1 MRREGKLVKNTIILS
16 VGNFFPKLVA
26 IFTLPILTA
35 QLTKTEYGTFDLVS
49 TLVALLLPVVTLQ
62 IQSAAFRFL
71 IDCRND
77 IYRTSIIVTNIFAV
91 IIPISTVVL
100 LILYFCLNGIDPF
113 TRLII
118 CIYFFIDIL
127 YIAIQQVARGL
138 SFNLSYSVASI
149 ILSLQNIIML
159 LIFVLHLGWGLK
171 GTLLSLIIS
180 YMVSMTFL
188 ILRIRKYCI
197 ISFNFISLS
206 SIKEMLAYSWPMVPN
221 NLSNWVLALSDRLI
235 ITAFLGVEA
244 NAVFAVAN
252 KIPYLFTTVQ
262 STFTM
267 AWQEN
272 ASMASGDSDAC
283 NYYSKIFNNVF
294 SLLSGMMAI
303 LIAFTPIL
311 FSQLIKG
318 DYDEAYYQM
327 PLLFLSMLFSCLSS
341 FLGGIYVASKK
352 ITSVGITTIVAAAC
366 HVIIN
371 LTLIKKLGITACSV
385 STLISYLVLVIYR
398 MLDLKRIQSIKYNYR
413 KIALFLFI
421 LTIMSVISYQRVMLL
436 DLLNFGIAV
445 PFACIG
451 NRKLLKFGLSIMK
464 KSFSLTTQKVT
475 RRIFS
480 N

>member
-1 MRREGKLVKNTIILS
+1 MRREGKLVKNTVTLS
-16 VGNFFPKLVA
+16 VGTFFPKLVA

-77 IYRTSIIVTNIFAV
+77 VYKISIIVTNIFAV
-91 IIPISTVVL
+91 IVPISLVVL
-100 LILYFCLNGIDPF
+100 SILYFCLNSIDPI

-118 CIYFFIDIL
+118 CIYFFVDIL
-127 YIAIQQVARGL
+127 YIAIQQIARGL
-138 SFNLSYSVASI
+138 SFNVSYSIASI

-159 LIFVLHLGWGLK
+159 LIFVLHLGWGLL
-171 GTLLSLIIS
+171 GTLVSLIIS
-180 YMVSMTFL
+180 YIVSMIFL
-188 ILRIRKYCI
+188 ISKIRKYCI
-197 ISFNFISLS
+197 ISYDFISLS
-206 SIKEMLAYSWPMVPN
+206 SIKEMITYSWPMVPN

-283 NYYSKIFNNVF
+283 EYYSKIFDNVF
-294 SLLSGMMAI
+294 SLLSGMMAG

-318 DYDEAYYQM
+318 DYDEAYFQM
-327 PLLFLSMLFSCLSS
+327 PLLFLAMLFSCLSS
-341 FLGGIYVASKK
+341 FLGGIYVACKK
-352 ITSVGITTIVAAAC
+352 ITSVGVTTIVAAAC

-371 LTLIKKLGITACSV
+371 LALIHKMGITACSV
-385 STLISYLVLVIYR
+385 STLVSYLVLVLYR
-398 MLDLKRIQSIKYNYR
+398 MLDLKRIQSIKYNYK
-413 KIALFLFI
+413 KIAIYLFI
-421 LTIMSVISYQRVMLL
+421 LTIMSVISYQRVRLL
-436 DLLNFGIAV
+436 DILNFGIAI

-451 NRKLLKFGLSIMK
+451 NRNLLKISISVMK
-464 KSFSLTTQKVT
+464 KSFRLTTQKVT